1 MADKQTTRMSKK
13 DKPWLCSCGFLLG
26 IVSPDSNI
34 LRIKYKDLYV
44 SIEGKDVKVTQL
56 CRRCATPNVLS
67 SAEPSTPPEEVSK
80 KPIKEPVDVKA
91 KEETKKTE

>member
-1 MADKQTTRMSKK
+1 MAEKQTTRMSKK

-67 SAEPSTPPEEVSK
+67 SAETSTPPEEVPKEPIK
-80 KPIKEPVDVKA
+80 KPAGA
-91 KEETKKTE
+91 KTEEETKKTE